1 MSESLNSPVSQSLS
15 PVWSPLGEH
24 PHRRPPEG
32 DRWRSKHA
40 VIDTTPWPTTQ
51 VSIAKLMDAGMQ
63 KGFEFE
69 LALGHNVGTIG

>member
-1 MSESLNSPVSQSLS
+1 MNESLNSPVSHSLS
-15 PVWSPLGEH
+15 PIWSPLGEH

-40 VIDTTPWPTTQ
+40 VSDTTPWPTTQ
-51 VSIAKLMDAGMQ
+51 VSMMDAGLQ

>member
-1 MSESLNSPVSQSLS
+1 MSESLNSPVSQSPS

-32 DRWRSKHA
+32 DRRRSKHA
-40 VIDTTPWPTTQ
+40 VIGTTPWPTTQ
-51 VSIAKLMDAGMQ
+51 VSIAKLMDAGLQ

-69 LALGHNVGTIG
+69 LVSGHNVGTIG